1 MSNELKKGEMVS
13 TKRQTRC
20 FFIEIDGCESGFM
33 FEHLGNSARREE
45 HFNSTFNWPQF
56 GAIFS
61 SREIRGDEQRKWQF
75 VR

>member
-1 MSNELKKGEMVS
+1 MSNELKRGKWLAPSDRLDG
-13 TKRQTRC
+13 
-20 FFIEIDGCESGFM
+20 FIEIDGCESGFM
-33 FEHLGNSARREE
+33 FQHLRNSARREE